1 MQRAPKAGGLGQE
14 RRPEG
19 GRGLEG
25 RAGRWTEGSFS
36 VPLTPSSIVQLM
48 GHQGPS
54 SVPGL
59 SSLLWSKPSP
69 LNEEVRLKGGGLRT
83 LGPQGGWCDG
93 YSVAR
98 PRGWGWGC
106 DLGIPLSPR
115 AHGTATGHHQHSPLS
130 ITVLLLGAGRNQG
143 LEGEMKRKSHT
154 FASLARSC
162 HPFRRVWSSWT
173 RWP

>member
-19 GRGLEG
+19 GRGLER

-36 VPLTPSSIVQLM
+36 MLLTPSSTVQLIR
-48 GHQGPS
+48 HQGPS

-69 LNEEVRLKGGGLRT
+69 PNEEVRLKGGGLRT
-83 LGPQGGWCDG
+83 LEPQGGWSDG
-93 YSVAR
+93 YNVAR

-106 DLGIPLSPR
+106 DLGISLSPR
-115 AHGTATGHHQHSPLS
+115 VHGTTMGHHQHFPPFRHC
-130 ITVLLLGAGRNQG
+130 VALGSWKKSRAGRG
-143 LEGEMKRKSHT
+143 DEEKKSQIHIIG
-154 FASLARSC
+154 
-162 HPFRRVWSSWT
+162 
-173 RWP
+173 